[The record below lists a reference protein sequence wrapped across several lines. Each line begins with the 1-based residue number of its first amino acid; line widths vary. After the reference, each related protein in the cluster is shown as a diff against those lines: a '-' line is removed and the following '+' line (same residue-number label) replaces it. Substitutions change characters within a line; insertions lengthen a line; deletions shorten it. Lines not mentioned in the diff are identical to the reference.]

1 MDYRIFNVRTDVNA
15 CGCTRGCADTAR
27 ESALK
32 VDSGRKIPCRT
43 GESNLRR
50 RRAGPML
57 YRLSY
62 IPTLLTSSS
71 PSLSIFSSQQR
82 RGVFEPQLEHAAGR
96 RRGGRVQQP
105 AAEQD
110 GAGTQPGLERPGLSG
125 LSCHQRSSQGQSC
138 PVGFM
143 PHTFGSSLCPCP
155 CLSVSLSL
163 FSVCLSVCLSVSVF
177 RTSKYSCLSVR
188 FYPFEPLNS
197 LDKQQLWRLQYDS
210 MV

>member
-1 MDYRIFNVRTDVNA
+1 MLMHAIANGGVRTHV
-15 CGCTRGCADTAR
+15 R

-32 VDSGRKIPCRT
+32 VDSGRKNPCST
-43 GESNLRR
+43 WESNLRR
-50 RRAGPML
+50 QRYGPVL
-57 YRLSY
+57 YQLSY
-62 IPTLLTSSS
+62 IPTLLTVSS

-143 PHTFGSSLCPCP
+143 PHTLGSSLCLC
-155 CLSVSLSL
+155 S
-163 FSVCLSVCLSVSVF
+163 LSVCLSVSVF

-188 FYPFEPLNS
+188 FYPFEPLS
-197 LDKQQLWRLQYDS
+197 S
-210 MV
+210 